1 MKKIR
6 NKTMHWWRLFN
17 TLYRNFRRRMAFVIL
32 LGFVSSFLEGFG
44 VALLVPL
51 IAFLM
56 NGSGAPTGALAKFV
70 SALPI
75 GFLGSWSFKAIFILV
90 AILFLAKGAVLFWAG
105 VFRSNTR
112 TRYSKSI
119 RERLYRQMLLS
130 SFSYLRA
137 QKVGNFD
144 HILVSDLKSSA
155 KLFQF
160 STEVIGSVANLF
172 SYAAVAFVLSPSIAG
187 VTLVGGALFLLAWNP
202 VFMRMHKHMRTLMRI
217 RTDTA
222 HAIGETLI
230 GIKTIK
236 ALAVEKESLSRVRGY
251 FDTTE
256 MIERKKDIVR
266 LGAKL
271 SVEPVSLLFIAGVFA
286 VSYFYLSFDITT
298 FIPIVYLIQQMF
310 VRISK
315 IQSSLHMVN
324 DTLVPAERVAEM
336 IAETEANKEPRGGSL
351 PFKLDK
357 EFALSHV
364 QFSYRGE
371 PVFSDLSFSVK
382 RGEFVGIIG
391 PTGSGKTTMVDLLLR
406 LMEPSHGCVLLDGTD
421 ASHFQIA
428 DWRKKIMYVPQESFL
443 LNATIAD
450 NVRFLQDDISD
461 AAVSEAI
468 ARAQL
473 GSLVARVPK
482 GMNTPVGERG
492 AELSGG
498 ERQRIAIAR
507 ALARNPDVLIFDEAT
522 SALDFE
528 TEASVKSVIDGLKG
542 TVTIIVIA
550 HRISTVL
557 GADRIIAL
565 ESGQIVEEG
574 SPRELQ
580 ANPHSYL
587 SRMLSFV
594 AST

>member
-6 NKTMHWWRLFN
+6 NKILHWCRLFN
-17 TLYRNFRRRMAFVIL
+17 TLYRNFRRRMAFVIF

-56 NGSGAPTGALAKFV
+56 NGSGAPTGVLAKFV
-70 SALPI
+70 SALPL

-90 AILFLAKGAVLFWAG
+90 AVLFLAKGAVLFWAG

-112 TRYSKSI
+112 TSYSKSM

-130 SFSYLRA
+130 SFSYLRS

-155 KLFQF
+155 KLLQF
-160 STEVIGSVANLF
+160 STEVIGSAANLF
-172 SYAAVAFVLSPSIAG
+172 SYAAVAFILSPSIAA
-187 VTLVGGALFLLAWNP
+187 VTLVGGALFLFAWNP

-315 IQSSLHMVN
+315 IQSSLHLVD

-336 IAETEANKEPRGGSL
+336 IMETEANKEPRGGTL
-351 PFKLDK
+351 PFTFSK
-357 EFALSHV
+357 ELALSHIR
-364 QFSYRGE
+364 FSYRGE

-406 LMEPSHGCVLLDGTD
+406 LMEPAGGRVLLDGTD

-450 NVRFLQDDISD
+450 NVRFLQNDISD
-461 AAVSEAI
+461 ASISEAI

-473 GSLVARVPK
+473 GSLVARAPK
-482 GMNTPVGERG
+482 GIDTPVGERG

-507 ALARNPDVLIFDEAT
+507 ALARNPEVLIFDEAT

-565 ESGQIVEEG
+565 ESGRIVEEG
-574 SPRELQ
+574 SPKKLQ
-580 ANPHSYL
+580 GNPDSYL
-587 SRMLSFV
+587 SRMLSLV
-594 AST
+594 TST

>member
-1 MKKIR
+1 
-6 NKTMHWWRLFN
+6 
-17 TLYRNFRRRMAFVIL
+17 MAFSIF
-32 LGFVSSFLEGFG
+32 LGFTSSFLEGFG

-56 NGSGAPTGALAKFV
+56 NGNGAPTGALEKFI

-75 GFLGSWSFKAIFILV
+75 GFLGSWSFKAVFILV
-90 AILFLAKGAVLFWAG
+90 AVLFLAKGAVLFWAG

-112 TRYSKSI
+112 TRYSKMM

-130 SFSYLRA
+130 SFSYLRS
-137 QKVGNFD
+137 QKIGNFD
-144 HILVSDLKSSA
+144 HVLVSDLKSSA
-155 KLFQF
+155 KLLQF
-160 STEVIGSVANLF
+160 STEVISSVANLF
-172 SYAAVAFVLSPSIAG
+172 SYAAIAFVLSPSIAA
-187 VTLVGGALFLLAWNP
+187 VTLAGGALFLFAWNP
-202 VFMRMHKHMRTLMRI
+202 VFMRMHAHMRTLMRI

-256 MIERKKDIVR
+256 MIERKKDLVR

-271 SVEPVSLLFIAGVFA
+271 SVEPISLLFISGVFA

-298 FIPIVYLIQQMF
+298 FVPIVYLIQQMF
-310 VRISK
+310 VRTSK
-315 IQSSLHMVN
+315 IQSSLHMVE

-336 IAETEANKEPRGGSL
+336 ITETEANKEPRGGTL
-351 PFKLDK
+351 PFTFNTEL
-357 EFALSHV
+357 ALSHIC
-364 QFSYRGE
+364 FSYRGE
-371 PVFSDLSFSVK
+371 PVFSDLSFSVQ

-406 LMEPSHGCVLLDGTD
+406 LMEPSGGRVLLDGSD
-421 ASHFQIA
+421 AAQFRIA

-450 NVRFLQDDISD
+450 NVRFLQNDISD
-461 AAVSEAI
+461 AAVKEAI

-482 GMNTPVGERG
+482 GIDTQVGERG

-507 ALARNPDVLIFDEAT
+507 ALARNPEILIFDEAT

-565 ESGQIVEEG
+565 DNGRIVEEG
-574 SPRELQ
+574 SPKELQ
-580 ANPHSYL
+580 ENPTSYL

-594 AST
+594 A

>member
-1 MKKIR
+1 
-6 NKTMHWWRLFN
+6 
-17 TLYRNFRRRMAFVIL
+17 MAFVIF
-32 LGFVSSFLEGFG
+32 LGFFSSFLEGFG

-56 NGSGAPTGALAKFV
+56 NGSSAPTGALAKFV
-70 SALPI
+70 SALPL

-90 AILFLAKGAVLFWAG
+90 AVLFLAKGAVLFWAG

-112 TRYSKSI
+112 TCYSKSM

-130 SFSYLRA
+130 SFSYLRS

-155 KLFQF
+155 KLLQF
-160 STEVIGSVANLF
+160 STEVIGSAANLF
-172 SYAAVAFVLSPSIAG
+172 SYAAVAFMLSPSIAA

-202 VFMRMHKHMRTLMRI
+202 VFMRMHKHMRILMRI
-217 RTDTA
+217 RTDTS

-236 ALAVEKESLSRVRGY
+236 ALAVEKESFTRVRGY

-315 IQSSLHMVN
+315 IQSSLHMVE

-336 IAETEANKEPRGGSL
+336 IMETDANKEPRGGTL
-351 PFKLDK
+351 PFVFSK
-357 EFALSHV
+357 ELALSHV
-364 QFSYRGE
+364 RFSYRGE

-382 RGEFVGIIG
+382 CGEFVGIIG

-406 LMEPSHGCVLLDGTD
+406 LMEPAGGCVLLDGTD
-421 ASHFQIA
+421 AAHFRIA

-450 NVRFLQDDISD
+450 NVRFLQNDISL
-461 AAVSEAI
+461 ASVAEAI

-482 GMNTPVGERG
+482 GIDTPVGERG

-507 ALARNPDVLIFDEAT
+507 ALARDPEVLIFDEAT

-574 SPRELQ
+574 SPKELQ
-580 ANPHSYL
+580 RNPHSYL

-594 AST
+594 APA

>member
-6 NKTMHWWRLFN
+6 NKVLEWWRLFN
-17 TLYRNFRRRMAFVIL
+17 TLYRNFRRRMAFVIF
-32 LGFVSSFLEGFG
+32 LGFISSFLEGFG

-56 NGSGAPTGALAKFV
+56 NGKGVPTGALAKFI
-70 SALPI
+70 SALPL

-112 TRYSKSI
+112 TSYSKAM

-130 SFSYLRA
+130 SFSYLRS
-137 QKVGNFD
+137 QKIGNFD
-144 HILVSDLKSSA
+144 HVLVSDLKSSA
-155 KLFQF
+155 ILLQY
-160 STEVIGSVANLF
+160 STEVIGSATNF
-172 SYAAVAFVLSPSIAG
+172 CSYAAIAFVLSPSIAA
-187 VTLVGGALFLLAWNP
+187 VTLAGGALFLFAWNP

-236 ALAVEKESLSRVRGY
+236 ALAVEKESLLRVRGF

-298 FIPIVYLIQQMF
+298 FVPIVYLIQQMF
-310 VRISK
+310 VRVSK
-315 IQSSLHMVN
+315 IQSSLHMVE

-336 IAETEANKEPRGGSL
+336 IMETEANKEPRGGTL
-351 PFKLDK
+351 PFTFGTEL
-357 EFALSHV
+357 ALSHV

-382 RGEFVGIIG
+382 RGEFVGVIG
-391 PTGSGKTTMVDLLLR
+391 PTGSGKTTMVDILLR
-406 LMEPSHGCVLLDGTD
+406 LMEPSRGRVLLDGTD
-421 ASHFQIA
+421 ASQFRIA

-450 NVRFLQDDISD
+450 NVRFFQSDITD
-461 AAVSEAI
+461 EVVREATE
-468 ARAQL
+468 RAQL
-473 GSLVARVPK
+473 GSLVARLPK
-482 GMNTPVGERG
+482 GIDTPVGERG

-507 ALARNPDVLIFDEAT
+507 ALARKPEVLIFDEAT

-565 ESGQIVEEG
+565 ENGEIVEEG
-574 SPRELQ
+574 SPKELQ
-580 ANPHSYL
+580 ANPNSYL

-594 AST
+594 S